1 MSRSRG
7 SEWLQ
12 GLKESAAGI
21 EVLRSLWPRAF
32 PQKGHLVRPLSPGLV
47 GPIAERTGWSHRYTR
62 GVLQGWKQRRAYCE
76 AVLQYDHRWNLD
88 GEEIADAAVE
98 EGSREQARRQLAAI
112 AARRLR
118 AEQRTAQAAL
128 GIAHAGRSEEPD
140 QLHTPL

>member
-12 GLKESAAGI
+12 GLKESGAGI
-21 EVLRSLWPRAF
+21 EVLRSFWPRAF
-32 PQKGHLVRPLSPGLV
+32 PQKGHLVRPLSSGLV
-47 GPIAERTGWSHRYTR
+47 GQIAERTGWSHRYTR

-76 AVLQYDHRWNLD
+76 AVLQYDHRWSLD

-118 AEQRTAQAAL
+118 EEKRTAEAASGL
-128 GIAHAGRSEEPD
+128 ANAKRVQEPL
-140 QLHTPL
+140 QPHSPL